1 MWTWRD
7 ENNNINIPAARRLL
21 EAYLQAPPLTGD
33 FDDPRFWLSMAFGEL
48 LKELEELR
56 TGVKPPTVDRNSTTV
71 PDGQRRTVSEID
83 LLRRVAAVAR
93 GYLNASSAK
102 LSSHRFTYLEN
113 IVKEYEHA
121 YPAPD
126 TVFAESPAA
135 GE

>member
-7 ENNNINIPAARRLL
+7 ENNNIDIPAARRLL

-56 TGVKPPTVDRNSTTV
+56 TGVKAPAVDRNSTTV
-71 PDGQRRTVSEID
+71 PDGQRRVVSESE
-83 LLRRVAAVAR
+83 LLKRVAAAAR

-102 LSSHRFTYLEN
+102 VSSYRFTHLEKV
-113 IVKEYEHA
+113 VKEYESA

-126 TVFAESPAA
+126 TTYAESPVA